1 MTILVTRPSPAGE
14 ELVEQLI
21 AQGISACHT
30 PLISFAPGDE
40 LKNLPDYLNNLRQD
54 DLLIVASQH
63 AVYYARD
70 KLLEGCHIWP
80 DNIDYLAIGEKTAGE
95 LEKVINRPVARPE
108 GREISEQLLK
118 LPQLQHV
125 AGKRVLIL
133 RGNGGRPFLAEQLQK
148 RGAEVTFC
156 ECYQRH
162 PIPYDGEKLYHHWQQ
177 MDVNTLVITSGE
189 MLQQLYEL
197 VPERYR
203 SWLLSCQLLV
213 VSERLAALA
222 NTLGW
227 MHCQIADNA
236 DNDALLR
243 ALQQI

>member
-1 MTILVTRPSPAGE
+1 MTILVTRPTPAGD
-14 ELVEQLI
+14 ELVKQLI
-21 AQGISACHT
+21 ALGFNAYHT

-40 LKNLPDYLNNLRQD
+40 LNSLPNNLNMLRQG
-54 DLLIVASQH
+54 DLLIAASQH

-70 KLLEGCHIWP
+70 TLLKENHAWP
-80 DNIDYLAIGEKTAGE
+80 DNIDYLAIGEKTARE
-95 LEKVINRPVARPE
+95 LEKVTNYPVARPE

-133 RGNGGRPFLAEQLQK
+133 RGNGGRPFLAEQLKK

-162 PIPYDGEKLYHHWQQ
+162 PIPYDGEKLCHHWQQ
-177 MDVNTLVITSGE
+177 MHVNTLVITSGE

-203 SWLLSCQLLV
+203 NWLLSCQLLV

-222 NTLGW
+222 STLGW